1 VSGHVLLRTLRE
13 TQVLVCH
20 PLDRDGEELVR
31 HLRRIGCRVRHSWP
45 PPAAIPSETDIVFLL
60 FERHQRPGFAEC
72 REGPAGFALV
82 AVIDYEDPAML
93 DVLIDAGVRGIV
105 TKPVRPFGILSTLLT
120 ARVAHKYEARLHQK
134 VAKLEETL
142 RARRDIEKSVRILMA
157 ARTISEE
164 DAYQL
169 IRREAMQKRQ
179 SMAVIASSII
189 AANSVFE
196 RFAVPAAG
204 ADLREHG

>member
-20 PLDRDGEELVR
+20 PQDREGEELVR
-31 HLRRIGCRVRHSWP
+31 HLRRIGCPVRHCWP
-45 PPAAIPSETDIVFLL
+45 PPATIAPDIDIVFLL
-60 FERHQRPGFAEC
+60 FERNQRPCFAEG
-72 REGPAGFALV
+72 RDGHAGFALV
-82 AVIDYEDPAML
+82 GIIDYEDPAML
-93 DVLIDAGVRGIV
+93 NVLIDAGARGIV
-105 TKPVRPFGILSTLLT
+105 TKPVRPFGILSTLIT

-157 ARTISEE
+157 ARAISE
-164 DAYQL
+164 DAAYQM

-196 RFAVPAAG
+196 RFAGPAG
-204 ADLREHG
+204 GSLQEHG

>member
-1 VSGHVLLRTLRE
+1 MSGHVLLRTLRE

-20 PLDRDGEELVR
+20 PQDADGDELVR
-31 HLRRIGCRVRHSWP
+31 HLRRIGCPVPHVWP
-45 PPAAIPSETDIVFLL
+45 PPRPIPSDIDVVFLL
-60 FERHQRPGFAEC
+60 FDRSRKPAVE
-72 REGPAGFALV
+72 EGHPGFALV
-82 AVIDYEDPAML
+82 AVIDYEDPSML
-93 DVLIDAGVRGIV
+93 DVLIDADVRGVV
-105 TKPVRPFGILSTLLT
+105 TKPVRPFGILSTLIT

-142 RARRDIEKSVRILMA
+142 RSRRDIEKSVRILMA
-157 ARTISEE
+157 AQAISE
-164 DAYQL
+164 DAAYQM

-196 RFAVPAAG
+196 RFAGSAARD
-204 ADLREHG
+204 AT